1 MIKFGV
7 ERYHQVSEDIKELI
21 KLHYEEIAVNKDVIP
36 LDPDW
41 DRYKALDDSGLI
53 MTVTARDD
61 GKIIGYAIFFVTSHL
76 HYKSTIYANN
86 DLLYLHPDYRK
97 GMTGIRLITLS
108 EGFLKQRGVA
118 KIMWHIKFNKDF
130 SRLLHHLGYVDEDII
145 VGKIIKD

>member
-7 ERYHQVSEDIKELI
+7 ERYYQVSEDIKELI

-53 MTVTARDD
+53 MTVTARDE
-61 GKIIGYAIFFVTSHL
+61 GKLIGYAIFFVTSHL
-76 HYKSTIYANN
+76 HYKSTVYANN

-97 GMTGIRLITLS
+97 GLVGVRLITIS
-108 EGFLKQRGVA
+108 EGFLKQRGVT

>member
-1 MIKFGV
+1 MIEFGV
-7 ERYHQVSEDIKELI
+7 EKYHQVSEDIKDLI

-41 DRYKALDDSGLI
+41 DRYKQLDDKGLI
-53 MTVTARDD
+53 LTVTARDD
-61 GKIIGYAIFFVTSHL
+61 GKLIGYAIFFVTTHL
-76 HYKSTIYANN
+76 HYKSTYYANN

-97 GMTGIRLITLS
+97 GLIGVRLITLS
-108 EGFLKQRGVA
+108 EKYLKEKGVT